1 MEIHTLCDEIQL
13 QPEIKSRVFDFVN
26 AFDFTAVDR
35 QLIALRDYEKMSE
48 ALAELQTILGEDT
61 DNIKIL
67 ACMLKASA
75 DLYDIYKEMGISDE
89 IYFATMKCYTRFIN
103 ETHQMTGRLYF
114 DRYWWT
120 TRQAG
125 CHLFRIGELE
135 YEMKHI
141 DDSIVI
147 GIHIPSDADFSPSK
161 VDDSITNAR
170 RFFSK
175 YYPEL
180 SDTEYR
186 CHSWLLESYEINGLC
201 CSSRK
206 HVFTKEREETSS
218 FGRSNQEYLWEINM
232 NVFIARHGE
241 TEWNKA
247 NRVCGRT
254 DIELTENGKDQAER
268 LAEKL
273 AANNIDLIIS
283 SPLKRATQ
291 TSKIISEICNAPVGM
306 DDRLIEQDYGIYE
319 GADRQNP
326 DFLANKRNFAYRYPN
341 GESMMQVAA
350 RVYPL
355 LEELKEKY
363 VDKNILLLCHGGVC
377 RVLKTYFQ
385 DMTNEEFFKYVLP
398 NAEFEKFTL

>member
-26 AFDFTAVDR
+26 AFEFTAVDR

-186 CHSWLLESYEINGLC
+186 CHSWLLDHHLRGMLKKDSNILHFQNLFEIFDEGEVGSDFLEWLYHTKSTDYAALPENTSLQKNVK
-201 CSSRK
+201 K
-206 HVFTKEREETSS
+206 HLLSGGAIRNTY
-218 FGRSNQEYLWEINM
+218 G
-232 NVFIARHGE
+232 
-241 TEWNKA
+241 
-247 NRVCGRT
+247 
-254 DIELTENGKDQAER
+254 
-268 LAEKL
+268 
-273 AANNIDLIIS
+273 
-283 SPLKRATQ
+283 
-291 TSKIISEICNAPVGM
+291 
-306 DDRLIEQDYGIYE
+306 RLI
-319 GADRQNP
+319 
-326 DFLANKRNFAYRYPN
+326 
-341 GESMMQVAA
+341 
-350 RVYPL
+350 
-355 LEELKEKY
+355 
-363 VDKNILLLCHGGVC
+363 
-377 RVLKTYFQ
+377 
-385 DMTNEEFFKYVLP
+385 
-398 NAEFEKFTL
+398 

>member
-141 DDSIVI
+141 EENIVI
-147 GIHIPSDADFSPSK
+147 GIHIPSDVDFSPSAI
-161 VDDSITNAR
+161 DDSLANAR
-170 RFFSK
+170 HFFAE
-175 YYPEL
+175 YVPEL
-180 SDTEYR
+180 SNAEYR
-186 CHSWLLESYEINGLC
+186 CHSWLLDRQLKEMLNESSNILNFQNRFEIFDEGEVGTDFIEWLYN
-201 CSSRK
+201 
-206 HVFTKEREETSS
+206 TKSTDYAVLPESTSLQRNIYEETSS
-218 FGRSNQEYLWEINM
+218 FGRSN
-232 NVFIARHGE
+232 
-241 TEWNKA
+241 
-247 NRVCGRT
+247 
-254 DIELTENGKDQAER
+254 
-268 LAEKL
+268 
-273 AANNIDLIIS
+273 
-283 SPLKRATQ
+283 
-291 TSKIISEICNAPVGM
+291 
-306 DDRLIEQDYGIYE
+306 
-319 GADRQNP
+319 
-326 DFLANKRNFAYRYPN
+326 
-341 GESMMQVAA
+341 
-350 RVYPL
+350 
-355 LEELKEKY
+355 
-363 VDKNILLLCHGGVC
+363 
-377 RVLKTYFQ
+377 
-385 DMTNEEFFKYVLP
+385 
-398 NAEFEKFTL
+398 